1 MSAAYLRKISS
12 WLHKQPAWWIAA
24 TAVAVFL
31 PALWA
36 GFAADDFTLLRTAD
50 GVDWPF
56 GPFSRNDLGE
66 AGGAGHFYRP
76 LWVLANGAWTEAFG
90 DRAAWL
96 HVLNIGLFAIVSVQ
110 VWALARK
117 FVGERAWIA
126 GIAFAVYPRHVES
139 VAWVSGNTDLL
150 ASALAVGAVLC
161 AASDAPQR
169 RRIAAAVLL
178 TACAALT
185 KEIGFLVPLLA
196 ALVLYGLR
204 RDRRELLL
212 VFMATAAALAAVFV
226 ARTIAIGGLGGYGD
240 DPVTVVR
247 VVGAAASYAVAAVT
261 PHQLELLV
269 HPWWAVVPLALVL
282 AAALRLRALWREA
295 HFLAGRS
302 ARGSLR
308 AAALGGAWFAI
319 ALVPVLG
326 QLLDLNNAT
335 GERLM
340 FLPSVGLAIALAAL
354 VPERPRRATA
364 AALAGL
370 AVAAAGATAYG
381 AAQWITATDIAED
394 TVTAVADLAPPG
406 GELVLLSFP
415 ESYRNAHVFTNG
427 LDRALLRT
435 GRNDTLIGF
444 CVPVHIRAERAGQI
458 DVDQNG
464 RTWRLATD
472 RDAPF
477 DVPVFGS
484 ASALSPGCSIEGG
497 GDKLAPGLDR
507 RATARPQPRRRKI
520 AYAYF
525 DGRDWLLVLPGN
537 SGLSDLD

>member
-1 MSAAYLRKISS
+1 M
-12 WLHKQPAWWIAA
+12 
-24 TAVAVFL
+24 FL

-36 GFAADDFTLLRTAD
+36 GFAADDFTLLLTAN

-76 LWVLANGAWTEAFG
+76 LWVLANGASTEVFG

-96 HVLNIGLFAIVSVQ
+96 HLLNVALYALVSVQ
-110 VWALARK
+110 VWLLAKK
-117 FVGERAWIA
+117 FVARHAWVA

-150 ASALAVGAVLC
+150 ATALALGAVLC
-161 AASDAPQR
+161 TSSAAPER
-169 RRIAAAVLL
+169 RRIAGAVLL

-185 KEIGFLVPLLA
+185 KEIGFLTPLLA
-196 ALVLYGLR
+196 GLVLYGLR
-204 RDRRELLL
+204 RDGRALFLAP
-212 VFMATAAALAAVFV
+212 VTMAAALVAVFV

-240 DPVTVVR
+240 DPVTVAR
-247 VVGAAASYAVAAVT
+247 VAGAAATYAIAAVT

-269 HPWWAVVPLALVL
+269 HPWLAAVPLALL
-282 AAALRLRALWREA
+282 AVAALRLRALWREA
-295 HFLAGRS
+295 HFLAGRG
-302 ARGSLR
+302 ARTALR
-308 AAALGGAWFAI
+308 AVFVGLAWFAI

-340 FLPSVGLAIALAAL
+340 FMPSVGLAIALAAL
-354 VPERPRRATA
+354 VPARPRRTTA
-364 AALAGL
+364 AALAALGL
-370 AVAAAGATAYG
+370 AAAGLTAYG
-381 AAQWITATDIAED
+381 AAQWVTATDIAED
-394 TVTAVADLAPPG
+394 TVTAVSKLAPPG

-427 LDRALLRT
+427 LDRALLRA
-435 GRNDTLIGF
+435 GRDDTLIGF
-444 CVPVHIRAERAGQI
+444 CVPVHIRAERAGQ
-458 DVDQNG
+458 VDADQRGNS
-464 RTWRLATD
+464 WLLATD
-472 RDAPF
+472 QDAPF
-477 DVPVFGS
+477 DVPVFGN

-497 GDKLAPGLDR
+497 GDELAPGLDL

-520 AYAYF
+520 DYAYF
-525 DGRDWLLVLPGN
+525 DGRDWLLVLPGS